1 MVQSKS
7 FRTGTLGCQPINQY
21 MTQSQSRQRTTPSS
35 FSALQSGQ
43 TIFPS
48 VPRSG
53 SNGAFAASTLSV
65 RATETRLSQ
74 HWTQNWTVGRFQ
86 HSHVGQILTGTSLFN
101 PRYIASSRNVTPQIA
116 GFPVRKPQDM
126 REAFRLIIPSH
137 TVHRNQHFGFDT
149 GRKLPQVRR

>member
-1 MVQSKS
+1 MVQSKR

-101 PRYIASSRNVTPQIA
+101 PRYIAMTRPLRLQQKCDAANRRVPRPQA
-116 GFPVRKPQDM
+116 SGYEGSLPAHHPKP
-126 REAFRLIIPSH
+126 
-137 TVHRNQHFGFDT
+137 HRAPEST
-149 GRKLPQVRR
+149 LWV